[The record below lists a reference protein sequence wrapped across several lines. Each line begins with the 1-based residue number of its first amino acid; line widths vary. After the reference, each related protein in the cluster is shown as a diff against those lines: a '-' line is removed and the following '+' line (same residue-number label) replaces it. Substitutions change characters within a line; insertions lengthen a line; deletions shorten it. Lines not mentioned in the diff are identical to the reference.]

1 MTRMSEDDESDN
13 HPVVSWTCVSV
24 KLGSY
29 LALENIDLRLDK
41 CDFVAILGPNGAG
54 KSTLLRAMAGIIP
67 SLGGAKARFRP
78 IAGLT
83 GDERKNYFAYLSQ
96 DREISWPMPVRDVV
110 AMGLDDQ
117 PGATI
122 KISRNDAALMAEI
135 LWECGL
141 ERLTD
146 RPVNSLSG
154 GERSRVLLARA
165 LLSRAPVLLVD
176 EPTAALDPAGQIKI
190 LELLAAR
197 ARSGRPVIAV
207 LHDVALATRFATRAI
222 LLERGRKVADDAPK
236 KVILSKAMTKAFGI
250 VFHLYE
256 TMEGPALA
264 LSKPRPEDFA

>member
-1 MTRMSEDDESDN
+1 MIEMSQEEGSETD
-13 HPVVSWTCVSV
+13 PVVSWSGVSV
-24 KLGSY
+24 KLGRHSV
-29 LALENIDLRLDK
+29 LENIDLRVDK
-41 CDFVAILGPNGAG
+41 CDFIAILGPNGAG

-83 GDERKNYFAYLSQ
+83 GGERKNYFAYLSQ
-96 DREISWPMPVRDVV
+96 DREVSWPMPVRDVV

-122 KISRNDAALMAEI
+122 KISKADAALMAEV

-141 ERLTD
+141 DRLMG

-165 LLSRAPVLLVD
+165 LLSRAPVLLAD

-207 LHDVALATRFATRAI
+207 LHDVALVAKFATRAI
-222 LLERGRKVADDAPK
+222 LLERGRKVADCAPK
-236 KVILSKAMTKAFGI
+236 TFIHSKSMTKAFGI
-250 VFHLYE
+250 TFHLYE

-264 LSKPRPEDFA
+264 LSKPKPENTT